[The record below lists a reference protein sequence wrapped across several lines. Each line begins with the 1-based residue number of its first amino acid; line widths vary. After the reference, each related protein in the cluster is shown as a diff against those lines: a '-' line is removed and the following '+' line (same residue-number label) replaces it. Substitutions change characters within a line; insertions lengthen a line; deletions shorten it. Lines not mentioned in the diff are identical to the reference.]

1 MKLMPLDDSRWATYS
16 SGYRVPYNVA
26 PLIHRLNT
34 EGTSSGFWETVWNE
48 LHHQGDVGEASYALV
63 PYLVD
68 HQSRAQE
75 LHEQLLHFC
84 VIVELQR
91 PESGNPP
98 IPPEIELS
106 YAMAMRRLPVI
117 GTEQLRRG
125 CGEAVVMGVAAATAL
140 AAGHRVLARA
150 YIEFGRVDASAYL
163 SNLNGFS
170 PSPADDE
177 CT

>member
-16 SGYRVPYNVA
+16 GGYRSPYNVV
-26 PLIHRLNT
+26 PLIHRLND
-34 EGTSSGFWETVWNE
+34 EGTSGDFWEVVWNE

-68 HQSRAQE
+68 HQSCRRE
-75 LHEQLLHFC
+75 LDEQVFHFC
-84 VIVELQR
+84 VIVELQQ
-91 PESGNPP
+91 PENSNPP

-125 CGEAVVMGVAAATAL
+125 CSEAIVMGVAAATAL
-140 AAGHRVLARA
+140 AGGHRVLARA
-150 YIEFGRVDASAYL
+150 YVEFGRVDAMDYL
-163 SNLNGFS
+163 SNLNGFT
-170 PSPADDE
+170 PSPADE
-177 CT
+177 M